1 MTVRDIEAK
10 EGKVEKK
17 ESRGRVAGEERGEYI
32 YIYIY
37 KINKIAWRSH
47 SCQNVN
53 CIVNRF
59 LIFLYRVS

>member
-32 YIYIY
+32 YIY

-59 LIFLYRVS
+59 LIFSYYVS